1 MTPLKGGVH
10 PIRTAACSHAAAGQ
24 LVAFGCSQPITLLL
38 PTALFPV
45 RLRHLTAD
53 RLQRLV
59 EFAGKIGRIAA
70 SADQLDRL
78 TTELRGRASV
88 FRHL

>member
-10 PIRTAACSHAAAGQ
+10 PIRTAACSYAAAGSTRRIRPQ
-24 LVAFGCSQPITLLL
+24 SAHHPSP
-38 PTALFPV
+38 PDALFPV
-45 RLRHLTAD
+45 RLRHLMAN